1 MTKQHAADQAVDLP
15 VSLSARSYLS
25 ETPQT
30 AEEITEGFTLP
41 SPVSPEAAPGAI
53 PLTPDEI
60 LSLPARH
67 NPTLQRVVQA
77 VNADVDLHAI
87 WRCQNVTAV
96 DRLGMSDHGPV
107 HMHIVA
113 NSALHLLR
121 LLVKRGIV
129 PSAVAQHQLTDEDA
143 EVIVVLAALLHD
155 SGMSIQRAEHEQFSL
170 IVALPKLMELLQ
182 DIYAPAT
189 RRVVVSEVLHAII
202 AHRAGGQ
209 PLTLEAGVVRV
220 ADALDMAKGRS
231 RIPFAAGHV
240 DIHSVSAAAIDAV
253 QIGPGEQKPVRIG
266 IKMNNAAGLFQ
277 LDELLKEK
285 LHGSGLES
293 AIEIV
298 ADIEGE
304 TDKRL
309 FETFRL

>member
-1 MTKQHAADQAVDLP
+1 MTGQDADQIVDQPVTLP
-15 VSLSARSYLS
+15 DQVERPEAPRV
-25 ETPQT
+25 
-30 AEEITEGFTLP
+30 AEEIAEGFTVPAPVLP
-41 SPVSPEAAPGAI
+41 DAPPGDI
-53 PLTPDEI
+53 PLSPQEVI
-60 LSLPARH
+60 SLPVRH
-67 NPTLQRVVQA
+67 NPTLQRVLHT
-77 VNADVDLHAI
+77 VNADTDLHAI

-96 DRLGMSDHGPV
+96 DRLGMTDHGPV
-107 HMHIVA
+107 HMQIVA
-113 NSALHLLR
+113 NSALRLLR
-121 LLVKRGIV
+121 LLVKRAIV
-129 PSAVAQHQLTDEDA
+129 TSAVSQHQLTDEDA

-182 DIYAPAT
+182 DIYPPAT

-231 RIPFAAGHV
+231 RIPFEAGHV

-253 QIGPGEQKPVRIG
+253 EIRPGEQKPVCIS

-277 LDELLKEK
+277 LDALLREK
-285 LHGSGLES
+285 LHGSGLEPY
-293 AIEIV
+293 IEIV
-298 ADIEGE
+298 AEIQGE

>member
-1 MTKQHAADQAVDLP
+1 MTKQRADHAIDRPMSHSD
-15 VSLSARSYLS
+15 RSYLL
-25 ETPQT
+25 EPTQT
-30 AEEITEGFTLP
+30 AEEITESFTLP

-60 LSLPARH
+60 LTLPTRH

-113 NSALHLLR
+113 NSALRLLR

-129 PSAVAQHQLTDEDA
+129 PSAVAQHHLTDEDA
-143 EVIVVLAALLHD
+143 EVVVVLAALLHD

-182 DIYAPAT
+182 DIYPPAT
-189 RRVVVSEVLHAII
+189 RRVVVSEALHAII

-240 DIHSVSAAAIDAV
+240 DIHSVSAAAIDSV
-253 QIGPGEQKPVRIG
+253 EIGPGEQKPVRIG
-266 IKMNNAAGLFQ
+266 IKMNNAAGIFQ
-277 LDELLKEK
+277 LDALLKEK
-285 LHGSGLES
+285 LQGSGLES
-293 AIEIV
+293 SIEIV
-298 ADIEGE
+298 ADIQGE

>member
-113 NSALHLLR
+113 NSALRLLR

-277 LDELLKEK
+277 LDALLKEK
-285 LHGSGLES
+285 LQGSGLES

>member
-1 MTKQHAADQAVDLP
+1 MTKQRADQAADRPENRSDRSHLP
-15 VSLSARSYLS
+15 
-25 ETPQT
+25 ETQPT
-30 AEEITEGFTLP
+30 AEDTEGFTVP
-41 SPVSPEAAPGAI
+41 SPVWPAAAPGAI
-53 PLTPDEI
+53 PLTPAEI
-60 LSLPARH
+60 LTLPARH

-77 VNADVDLHAI
+77 VNADIDLHAI

-107 HMHIVA
+107 HVHIVA
-113 NSALHLLR
+113 NSALRLLR

-155 SGMSIQRAEHEQFSL
+155 SGMSIQRTEHEQFSL

-182 DIYAPAT
+182 DIYLPAT

-231 RIPFAAGHV
+231 RVEFEAGRI
-240 DIHSVSAAAIDAV
+240 DIHSRSAAAID
-253 QIGPGEQKPVRIG
+253 EVRIEAG
-266 IKMNNAAGLFQ
+266 ETKAIRVEIAMNNSSGVFQ
-277 LDELLKEK
+277 IDELLATK
-285 LHGSGLES
+285 LRGSGLEDH
-293 AIEIV
+293 IEVV
-298 ADIEGE
+298 ARIDAEHE
-304 TDKRL
+304 KRL
-309 FETFRL
+309 LPIFRL

>member
-1 MTKQHAADQAVDLP
+1 MTKQRAADQAVDRP
-15 VSLSARSYLS
+15 VSLSARSYLL
-25 ETPQT
+25 EPPQT

-41 SPVSPEAAPGAI
+41 SPVTPEAAPGAI

-60 LSLPARH
+60 LSLPVRH

-113 NSALHLLR
+113 NSALRLLR

-129 PSAVAQHQLTDEDA
+129 PSAVAQHQLTAEDA

-182 DIYAPAT
+182 DIYPPAM

-253 QIGPGEQKPVRIG
+253 EIGPGEQKPMRIG

-277 LDELLKEK
+277 LDALLKEK
-285 LHGSGLES
+285 LQGSGLES

-298 ADIEGE
+298 ADIQGE

>member
-1 MTKQHAADQAVDLP
+1 MTEQRADQTVDRPVNRSDHRSHLP
-15 VSLSARSYLS
+15 QTLQTLQTPEA
-25 ETPQT
+25 PQT

-41 SPVSPEAAPGAI
+41 SPVTPEAAPGAV
-53 PLTPDEI
+53 PLTPAEI
-60 LSLPARH
+60 VSLPARH

-96 DRLGMSDHGPV
+96 DRLGMTDHGPV
-107 HMHIVA
+107 HVHIVA
-113 NSALHLLR
+113 NSALRLLR
-121 LLVKRGIV
+121 LLVRRGMV
-129 PSAVAQHQLTDEDA
+129 PSAVAQHQLTAEDA

-155 SGMSIQRAEHEQFSL
+155 SGMSILRAEHEQFSL

-182 DIYAPAT
+182 DIYLPAT

-231 RIPFAAGHV
+231 RIPFERGSV
-240 DIHSVSAAAIDAV
+240 SIHALSAAAIDRV
-253 QIGPGEQKPVRIG
+253 VISDGEERP
-266 IKMNNAAGLFQ
+266 
-277 LDELLKEK
+277 
-285 LHGSGLES
+285 
-293 AIEIV
+293 
-298 ADIEGE
+298 
-304 TDKRL
+304 
-309 FETFRL
+309 